1 VNNATAQPTPSAH
14 TTIKHDPNA
23 PILTTFPLET
33 KIAERT
39 TPEVRRQTGWKH
51 IRQAFGLEPLRTFY
65 PLRLARYPAMAEA
78 IADHARSKA
87 HANPPTTQ
95 LRLLDVGAGRGRS
108 LQYTEQLNAAH
119 LIEWHGVDLE
129 SHRVYDPPKWTS
141 LQDLDVEEGL
151 PFESQTFDIAIC
163 EQVLE
168 HLEDPTPVIRD
179 IARTLKPGGLFIAGV
194 PTFASPVAA
203 SRRLLF
209 NTLGNA
215 LKLKT
220 GHPQTF
226 SAASFARTIARSGFD
241 IKTVRGFRII
251 SGGPLLRPLENH
263 PSWYR
268 FNRKLGAALPGLCIE
283 TQVLATRQPDPPQPA
298 DRA

>member
-1 VNNATAQPTPSAH
+1 MNNATQRPKLPARGAAQNGTDTPVL
-14 TTIKHDPNA
+14 D
-23 PILTTFPLET
+23 TFPLDTRIIEP
-33 KIAERT
+33 T
-39 TPEVRRQTGWKH
+39 TPEVRRQSGWKH
-51 IRQAFGLEPLRTFY
+51 IRQAYGLEPLRSYY

-78 IADHARSKA
+78 ITA
-87 HANPPTTQ
+87 HTKSRLQQPQPREQ
-95 LRLLDVGAGRGRS
+95 LKLIDVGAGRGRS
-108 LQYTEQLNAAH
+108 LQYTEKLNAAH

-129 SHRVYDPPKWTS
+129 SHRVYDPPKWAS
-141 LQDLDVEEGL
+141 LQDLDAEQGL
-151 PFESQTFDIAIC
+151 PFPNHTFDIAIC

-179 IARTLKPGGLFIAGV
+179 IARILKPGGLFIAGV

-203 SRRLLF
+203 SRRFLF
-209 NTLGNA
+209 DTLGRI

-226 SAASFARTIARSGFD
+226 SSASFTRTIAKCGFD
-241 IKTVRGFRII
+241 IQAVRGFRII

-263 PSWYR
+263 PWWYR

-283 TQVLATRQPDPPQPA
+283 TQVLATRQPGPPQQ
-298 DRA
+298 DDQT